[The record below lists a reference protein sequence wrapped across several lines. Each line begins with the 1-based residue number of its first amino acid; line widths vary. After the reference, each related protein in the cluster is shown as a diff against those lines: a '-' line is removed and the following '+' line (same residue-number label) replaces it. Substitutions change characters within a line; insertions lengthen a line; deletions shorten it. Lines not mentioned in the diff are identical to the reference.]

1 MSTAAQLGTLLNTQA
16 DLNYY
21 TMQLNFWSAKY
32 DANSEKLQKQVS
44 YETKWENA
52 FESAID
58 NTRELTASCNGK
70 SIKVAV
76 NNTNEELADK
86 YAHAKVAQY
95 DEELSL
101 ELAELDVE
109 YDTMKTMY
117 EALVTELQAQKESE
131 KQSTATSAQD
141 THLLQS

>member
-1 MSTAAQLGTLLNTQA
+1 MATAAQLGNLLNTQA
-16 DLNYY
+16 DLDYY
-21 TMQLNFWSAKY
+21 TMQLNFWSSKY
-32 DANSEKLQKQVS
+32 EANSEKLQKQVK
-44 YETKWENA
+44 YEEKWENA
-52 FESAID
+52 YEDARDVDKTINMTGFKKEKGEVFS
-58 NTRELTASCNGK
+58 EK
-70 SIKVAV
+70 K
-76 NNTNEELADK
+76 ADA
-86 YAHAKVAQY
+86 YAHVKVAQY